1 MGQLD
6 GKVAIVTGS
15 GAGIGRSIALLLA
28 KEGAN
33 IGVAGRT
40 LAGLEETVGI
50 IKKNGREAIAIKT
63 DVSKPD
69 DVQNMVNTV
78 VGAYNKIDILCNN
91 AGIQGSFGL
100 TADTSEENWDNVLD
114 TNLKGTFLCSKYT
127 IPIMLNN
134 GGGVITNL
142 TSGAG
147 IVGFPYNPA
156 YAASKGGIIQL
167 TKSMALE
174 LQPMGIRVNC
184 VCPGG
189 TLTKMV
195 EPWIP
200 EDEEARATFLANLPG
215 GRWVNPE
222 EVAYAVLYLVS
233 DSATSVVGSVLVID
247 RGFTIAA
254 KGT

>member
-6 GKVAIVTGS
+6 GRVAIVTGS
-15 GAGIGRSIALLLA
+15 GAGIGRAIALLLA
-28 KEGAN
+28 KEGAS
-33 IGVAGRT
+33 IGVTGRT
-40 LAGLEETVGI
+40 SAGIEETVGM
-50 IKKNGREAIAIKT
+50 IKENGGEAIAIQT
-63 DVSKPD
+63 DVSKVD
-69 DVQNMVNTV
+69 DVQSMVNTV
-78 VGAYNKIDILCNN
+78 VGAYHKIDILCNN
-91 AGIQGSFGL
+91 AGTQGSFGP
-100 TADTSEENWDNVLD
+100 TAGTSEENWDNVLD

-134 GGGVITNL
+134 GGGVITNV

-200 EDEEARATFLANLPG
+200 EDKEARDMFLANLPG

-222 EVAYAVLYLVS
+222 EVAHAVLYLVS
-233 DSATSVVGSVLVID
+233 DVATSVVGSVLVID